1 MAALLVRHA
10 KAGSRKDWDG
20 DDRLR
25 PLSKTGHRQAD
36 GLVPLLVGYP
46 ISRVLSSPYVRCV
59 QTVEPLAV
67 KLGLE
72 VEGRPELAEGV
83 DIDEPLRVL
92 RELMSVT
99 AVYCSHGDVIPALL
113 DVLVEEDG
121 LRLHGPDR
129 WPKGSTWVLEAKGHR
144 FVSGLYLPPPD

>member
-25 PLSKTGHRQAD
+25 PLSRAGHRQAD
-36 GLVPLLVGYP
+36 GLVPLLIGYP
-46 ISRVLSSPYVRCV
+46 ISRVLSSPYVRGV

-72 VEGRPELAEGV
+72 VEDRPELAEAV
-83 DIDEPLRVL
+83 DIDGPLRLL
-92 RELMSVT
+92 RELAHATV
-99 AVYCSHGDVIPALL
+99 VYCSHGDVIPALL

-121 LRLHGPDR
+121 LRLHGLER
-129 WPKGSTWVLEAKGHR
+129 WPKGSTWVLEAKGDR
-144 FVSGLYLPPPD
+144 YVTGLYLPPPD